1 MGALSDQIGNRMLRQ
16 IVLPGTHD
24 SGTYSITPDSPFGM
38 DETGIVKQLE
48 KLVPLKIVKQT
59 MANWSKAQFYD
70 FSGQLKTGIRYL
82 DLRVQFDNGQF
93 NLVHGLV
100 GASLNDLLTQVSD
113 FINQEQSKQEVV
125 LLDFNHFY
133 NMDTANHNTLVTE
146 LQNRF
151 GSLLAP
157 YSLGTNVT
165 VNELLNGRYQLIAY
179 YDNAEMVAQYPFL
192 WPGSAINSPW
202 PNVQTTEA
210 LKSALDKELPN
221 TGDVFFVLQGILT
234 PDTSTILN
242 SIKGGTA
249 SLAEWASEVNPQ
261 LVKWIQDDWKDDN
274 LNIIIADFVTEDD
287 SLVNTIIAL
296 NQEGK

>member
-24 SGTYSITPDSPFGM
+24 SGTYNISAKSPFGM
-38 DETGIVKQLE
+38 DEEGIVKQLE
-48 KLVPLKIVKQT
+48 KVAPLKIVKQT
-59 MANWSKAQFYD
+59 MANWSRAQFHD

-100 GASLNDLLTQVSD
+100 GASMDDLLTQVSD
-113 FINQEQSKQEVV
+113 FIKQEQSKQEVV

-133 NMDTANHNTLVTE
+133 NMNTDTNNKLVTQ

-151 GSLLAP
+151 GGLLAP

-165 VNELLNGRYQLIAY
+165 INELLSGKYQLIVC
-179 YDNAEMVAQYPFL
+179 YDNEDMVAQHPFL

-202 PNVQTTEA
+202 PNVQTIEA

-249 SLAEWASEVNPQ
+249 SLSEWASEVNPQ
-261 LVKWIQDDWKDDN
+261 LVKWIPDDWKNDN

-296 NQEGK
+296 NQVGK